1 METIRDVTYVD
12 NENIAVISSTQKNI
26 ELISLKL
33 RNTFKTVNTSFPS
46 CGITYNEGNFIVSP
60 NEGQLQEIRLKDTKT
75 SGVGTNMISIGVA
88 SLNDTIYSVKRG
100 ENTIVSHNKHG
111 NILWTFT
118 NEMILRGISGITVDA
133 YGNVFVAGGQ
143 SKNVIAIAHDG
154 KMHKILLS
162 EADLYG
168 LPWAIHYNS
177 ELKSLLIANGNSGQ
191 LLFLCFIKFK
201 LMASSFDHCGIC
213 SSRHVSKPSVVWCP
227 HCDEGLCQDC
237 IEHHS
242 LSKATRNHKTVP
254 FDEYHKLPLF
264 IANINLHCDEHNEK
278 YQLFCKEH
286 NELLCRKCAISAKHV
301 ECKKLF
307 PVEDVIKNAKTSV
320 TFTEIESSFQK
331 MKENL
336 KLILEDRQKNI
347 SSLFGSKQKI
357 ESEISAIRR
366 QINQH
371 LDEIQHHFIV
381 ELNKAVENSTH
392 QIQAF
397 IASLKNKQRETD
409 ECIEDVESIKD
420 HATDMQ
426 TYIGTRLLENKLN
439 QIEND
444 MQSWINGG
452 SLAHTVVSYEIDT
465 VLNNIKNEIT
475 KFGKPVV
482 DVQSCKLPIR
492 RRKESQAQ
500 LMKVKAEPKTIDHIT
515 LTLKTKIKT
524 SASNVSGCCILPCGL
539 TYTNGSLIVSPNN
552 GQLQEISLGDNKT
565 NTICSSISSNYVAS
579 LGNKLFFGKSEETDT
594 IICQNRNGEMLWTF
608 TNKTA
613 LRKHRCI
620 AVDEFGNVFVAGNKS
635 NSVVAISSDGKEHKI
650 LLSKTDL
657 VVKPWAIDYNIK
669 LKSLLVANE
678 RNGQVLVY
686 NVNYA

>member
-1 METIRDVTYVD
+1 
-12 NENIAVISSTQKNI
+12 
-26 ELISLKL
+26 
-33 RNTFKTVNTSFPS
+33 
-46 CGITYNEGNFIVSP
+46 
-60 NEGQLQEIRLKDTKT
+60 
-75 SGVGTNMISIGVA
+75 
-88 SLNDTIYSVKRG
+88 
-100 ENTIVSHNKHG
+100 
-111 NILWTFT
+111 
-118 NEMILRGISGITVDA
+118 
-133 YGNVFVAGGQ
+133 
-143 SKNVIAIAHDG
+143 
-154 KMHKILLS
+154 
-162 EADLYG
+162 
-168 LPWAIHYNS
+168 
-177 ELKSLLIANGNSGQ
+177 
-191 LLFLCFIKFK
+191 
-201 LMASSFDHCGIC
+201 MASSFDHCGIC

-254 FDEYHKLPLF
+254 FDEYHKLPSF

-286 NELLCRKCAISAKHV
+286 NEVLCRKCAISAKHV
-301 ECKKLF
+301 ECKEMF
-307 PVEDVIKNAKTSV
+307 PVEDVIQNAKTSV
-320 TFTEIESSFQK
+320 TFTEIESSFQE

-336 KLILEDRQKNI
+336 KLILEDRQTNI

-357 ESEISAIRR
+357 ESLISAIRR

-371 LDEIQHHFIV
+371 LDEIQDHFIV
-381 ELNKAVENSTH
+381 ELNKAVEKSTH
-392 QIQAF
+392 QIQTF
-397 IASLKNKQRETD
+397 IASLKNNQRETD
-409 ECIEDVESIKD
+409 ECIEDVESIKN

-475 KFGKPVV
+475 TFGKPVV
-482 DVQSCKLPIR
+482 GVQSCKLPIR
-492 RRKESQAQ
+492 RTKESQAQ

-524 SASNVSGCCILPCGL
+524 SASNVSGCCILHCGRLVISNYDPSFLLLLTPDGILEKKITNIMPKIFDVSCVGKETIAVASASDKNISIVSLESGKTIKRIQTIFPCLGL

-552 GQLQEISLGDNKT
+552 GQLQEISLGNNKT

-579 LGNKLFFGKSEETDT
+579 LGNKLFFGKGEETDT

-657 VVKPWAIDYNIK
+657 VLKPWAIDYNIK

>member
-1 METIRDVTYVD
+1 
-12 NENIAVISSTQKNI
+12 
-26 ELISLKL
+26 
-33 RNTFKTVNTSFPS
+33 
-46 CGITYNEGNFIVSP
+46 
-60 NEGQLQEIRLKDTKT
+60 
-75 SGVGTNMISIGVA
+75 
-88 SLNDTIYSVKRG
+88 
-100 ENTIVSHNKHG
+100 
-111 NILWTFT
+111 
-118 NEMILRGISGITVDA
+118 
-133 YGNVFVAGGQ
+133 
-143 SKNVIAIAHDG
+143 
-154 KMHKILLS
+154 
-162 EADLYG
+162 
-168 LPWAIHYNS
+168 
-177 ELKSLLIANGNSGQ
+177 
-191 LLFLCFIKFK
+191 
-201 LMASSFDHCGIC
+201 MASSFDHCGIC

-242 LSKATRNHKTVP
+242 LSKATRNHKTVII
-254 FDEYHKLPLF
+254 DEYHKLPSF

-286 NELLCRKCAISAKHV
+286 NEVLCRKCAISAKHV
-301 ECKKLF
+301 ECKEMF

-381 ELNKAVENSTH
+381 ELNKAVEKSTH
-392 QIQAF
+392 QIQTF

-452 SLAHTVVSYEIDT
+452 SLAHTVVSYKIDSE
-465 VLNNIKNEIT
+465 LNYIKDEIT

-500 LMKVKAEPKTIDHIT
+500 LMKVKTEPKTIDHIT
-515 LTLKTKIKT
+515 LTLKTKIKI
-524 SASNVSGCCILPCGL
+524 SASNVSGCCILPCGRLVISNYDPSFLLLLTPDGTLEKKITNIMPKIFDVSCVDKETIAVASASDKNISIVSLESGKTIKRIQTTFPCLGL

-635 NSVVAISSDGKEHKI
+635 NSVVAISSDGKKHKI

-657 VVKPWAIDYNIK
+657 VLKPWAIDYNIK
-669 LKSLLVANE
+669 SKSLLVANE